1 MTIIADSAPSIS
13 NFLDDTVL
21 HIKLKDLYRQ
31 QKQELAKKQLHE
43 NLGKIPQPSR
53 DKMMKMVH
61 DAHKSL

>member
-1 MTIIADSAPSIS
+1 MKNIADSVPSIS
-13 NFLDDTVL
+13 NFLDDTDL
-21 HIKLKDLYRQ
+21 HIKLKDLYRK